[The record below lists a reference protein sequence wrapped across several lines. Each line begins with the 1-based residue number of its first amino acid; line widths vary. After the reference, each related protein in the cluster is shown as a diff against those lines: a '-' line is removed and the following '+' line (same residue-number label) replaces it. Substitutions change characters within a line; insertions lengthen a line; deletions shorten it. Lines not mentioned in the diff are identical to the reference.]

1 MPNAALFDASATQVR
16 RLANGL
22 TVLVSRDRSAPVVAI
37 VTYVRAGYFDEPDHL
52 VGISHVLEH
61 MFFKGTPRLG
71 PGEIARETKAA
82 GGYLNAGTIYDRTSY
97 YTVLPSDGLE
107 AGLEIQADA
116 LINSVIDAE
125 ELRKELLVIIQE
137 AKRKLDN
144 PAAVA
149 HESLFELLFDRH
161 RIRRWR
167 IGTESALA
175 AFTRDDVWSFYRSR
189 YRPEAVV
196 LSIVGDVD
204 SEQAF
209 SLVEKLYGG
218 WSAGDVPPRDGPE
231 EPPRRG
237 FRLRELAGDTVQT
250 HLEWGWRTPGTLHED
265 TPALE
270 TLAIVLGQGRA
281 SRLYREVRETG
292 HASVISAYNYTPTDI
307 GVFGIS
313 AELAPERTR
322 STVAAIA
329 ASVQRLLQD
338 GVTEAELER
347 ARNIMEARF
356 VSRLETMEGQANVHA
371 EWQSLGDWRL
381 GETYHARLLAVT
393 AEDLVRVARRHLQ
406 PDLGALMLYRPRDT
420 PALGVNADAL
430 HDELYGGGSGAVVN
444 GESSVADEL
453 AAEEAEASGATG
465 VPAPPSRRPIA
476 PDRVDGDVRLYRA
489 SNGVRI
495 VVLPRRSVPLVSMA
509 VSFRGGSVH
518 ETAGESGVTAL
529 LARTSIKGTLR
540 RSGRALAEATE
551 ALGGAISASAGADLL
566 EWDLAL
572 PSRHFDT
579 GLALLAETVLEP
591 VFPEAEVMRERAFAL
606 EDMEQIR
613 DDMQRFPMRLF
624 LQRAFDG
631 HPYGYSLEET
641 ERAIGGM
648 DGDMLA
654 TWHAAEVLAGEPWV
668 VVVGDVDAD
677 AAAAAVESRFAGLRP
692 AADASRVREPIWPA
706 DAMLIDA
713 GTDKNQTAV
722 VVGFPGPRRND
733 YDRYALQLFS
743 NVIGGLGGPLFEE
756 LRSRRSLAYSVTA
769 YPIARWLAGAFVGYI
784 ATSPEREDEARE
796 GLISE
801 ITRYL
806 DEPLDAEEVER
817 AKRYTIG
824 TWRIR
829 RQTNGAH
836 VSELVGALML
846 GGGLDDV
853 RDYAGRIEA
862 LTPEA
867 IRDVVRCYIDPARAV
882 TAVVR
887 GAGGGR

>member
-1 MPNAALFDASATQVR
+1 MPNAALFDASATHVR
-16 RLANGL
+16 RLDNGL
-22 TVLVSRDRSAPVVAI
+22 TVLVSEDRSAPVVAI

-97 YTVLPSDGLE
+97 YTVLPSYGLE

-116 LINSVIDAE
+116 LINSIIDAD

-137 AKRKLDN
+137 AKRKLDT

-149 HESLFELLFDRH
+149 HESLFELLFDHH

-175 AFTRDDVWSFYRSR
+175 AFTRDDVWSFYRER

-196 LSIVGDVD
+196 LTIVGDVD
-204 SEQAF
+204 AEHAF
-209 SLVEKLYGG
+209 SLVERLYGG
-218 WSAGDVPPRDGPE
+218 WSPGEVPPRDGPE

-250 HLEWGWRTPGTLHED
+250 HLEWGWRTPGTLHDD

-292 HASVISAYNYTPTDI
+292 LASAISAYNYTPTDI

-322 STVAAIA
+322 PTVAAIA
-329 ASVQRLLQD
+329 ASVQRLLED

-347 ARNIMEARF
+347 ARNITEARF

-381 GETYHARLLAVT
+381 GETYHTRLLAVT
-393 AEDLVRVARRHLQ
+393 AEDLVRVARQYLQ
-406 PDLGALMLYRPRDT
+406 PDLGALMLYRPRDAS
-420 PALGVNADAL
+420 ALGVNAEAL
-430 HDELYGGGSGAVVN
+430 HDELYGGGPSRAEA
-444 GESSVADEL
+444 GESFVPHEDAPGKR
-453 AAEEAEASGATG
+453 EASAAIA
-465 VPAPPSRRPIA
+465 VPAPRAERPIGS
-476 PDRVDGDVRLYRA
+476 DRVDGDVHLYTA

-509 VSFRGGSVH
+509 ISFRGGSVH
-518 ETAGESGVTAL
+518 ETTGESGLTAL
-529 LARTSIKGTLR
+529 LARTSIKGTVH

-551 ALGGAISASAGADLL
+551 ALGGAISPSAGADLL

-591 VFPEAEVMRERAFAL
+591 VFPEADVMRERAFAL
-606 EDMEQIR
+606 EDMEQTR
-613 DDMQRFPMRLF
+613 DDMQRYPMRLF
-624 LQRAFDG
+624 LQRAFGG
-631 HPYGYSLEET
+631 HPYGHSLEET
-641 ERAIGGM
+641 ERAVAGI
-648 DGDMLA
+648 DREMLA
-654 TWHAAEVLAGEPWV
+654 AWHANEVLSGEPWV

-677 AAAAAVESRFAGLRP
+677 AAAAVVESRFGALRP
-692 AADASRVREPIWPA
+692 AVNGSRVIEPGWPA
-706 DAMLIDA
+706 DARLIDA
-713 GTDKNQTAV
+713 GADKNQTAV
-722 VVGFPGPRRND
+722 IVGFPGPRRND
-733 YDRYALQLFS
+733 PDRYALQLFS
-743 NVIGGLGGPLFEE
+743 NVIGGLGGSLFEE

-784 ATSPEREDEARE
+784 ATSPEREEEARE
-796 GLISE
+796 GLVSE

-806 DEPLDAEEVER
+806 DEPLDADEVER
-817 AKRYTIG
+817 AKRFTIG

-846 GGGLDDV
+846 GRGLEDI
-853 RDYAGRIEA
+853 RAYESRIEA
-862 LTPEA
+862 LTPAA
-867 IRDVVRCYIDPARAV
+867 IRDVVRRYIDPVRAV

-887 GAGGGR
+887 GSGGGR